1 MALIVGEAQ
10 VEIQRRLLATP
21 VIRFAI
27 PVERGANVADFQ
39 ARCWVTR
46 ANCLSRVSSCF
57 IERDPLKF
65 PNLDVRWFDHSSQD
79 SILVSN
85 MFGYVHGDL
94 LLVAIGNQLGVLHSP
109 HSIAALHK
117 VAHGV
122 PLERT
127 VIIGEAK
134 IEVQGCVSV
143 SVVVGATNGIK
154 CGVKQSKM
162 GSVLCK
168 GLGPASDLMVS
179 RRPKI
184 CGFGWREEPE
194 LVAMTES
201 TSIVTLMP
209 EGSDYQ
215 PQIDWSSLL
224 LGVFASLS
232 GETFKNRSSW
242 VRAIKICA
250 RAMSMLKAPKPSLG
264 QQPGK
269 RGELLV
275 LSKDFSSSVRVH
287 KGSILKLKSV
297 TRDVLMQLVAKHP
310 VVTSLRCVGP
320 PRVLVK
326 KEIAQT
332 TLPIYNGKFDL
343 ECIPR
348 CGVLLG
354 YTPKF
359 WIVYDPTYSISYK
372 VRDVD
377 PSGVGE
383 FVLVAM

>member
-1 MALIVGEAQ
+1 MSVS
-10 VEIQRRLLATP
+10 LA
-21 VIRFAI
+21 A
-27 PVERGANVADFQ
+27 
-39 ARCWVTR
+39 
-46 ANCLSRVSSCF
+46 
-57 IERDPLKF
+57 
-65 PNLDVRWFDHSSQD
+65 SQD

-94 LLVAIGNQLGVLHSP
+94 LLVAIGNQLGVLQSP
-109 HSIAALHK
+109 GSIAVLHK

-122 PLERT
+122 PLERALI
-127 VIIGEAK
+127 VGEAK

-154 CGVKQSKM
+154 CGVKLLQTPWKDEDGDESHLLYKRYKPLEKQMAVSKRLNVAKKIQSKM

-168 GLGPASDLMVS
+168 GLGPAPDLMVS

-201 TSIVTLMP
+201 TSTVTFMP
-209 EGSDYQ
+209 ERSDYQ

-232 GETFKNRSSW
+232 GETFKNRSTW

-250 RAMSMLKAPKPSLG
+250 RAMSMLKAPKLSLG

-320 PRVLVK
+320 PRVLVE
-326 KEIAQT
+326 KEIAQN

-343 ECIPR
+343 ECIPH

-354 YTPKF
+354 YAPKF
-359 WIVYDPTYSISYK
+359 WIVYDPTHSISYK

-383 FVLVAM
+383 FVLVPM